1 MKYYYDI
8 INNSVFSIDNFEY
21 TLRENQD
28 YEITEEEFN
37 NYFDKLSNFY
47 DVAVEVIE
55 GKVIFTYTKNETSE
69 GYLLNQIELYKQK
82 LSATDYIITKIAE
95 AQALGEDTTELLNRY
110 SETIANRKL
119 IRTKINELEEKLNKE
134 DKWRTILN

>member
-37 NYFDKLSNFY
+37 NYFDKLNNFY

-55 GKVIFTYTKNETSE
+55 GKVKFTYTKNETSE
-69 GYLLNQIELYKQK
+69 GYLLSQIEAYKQK
-82 LSATDYIITKIAE
+82 LSETDYIVTKIAE
-95 AQALGEDTTELLNRY
+95 SQAIGEDVGELINQY
-110 SETIANRKL
+110 SEVIANRRL
-119 IRTKINELEEKLNKE
+119 IRTIINDLEAKLKELN
-134 DKWRTILN
+134 

>member
-37 NYFDKLSNFY
+37 NYFDKLNNFY
-47 DVAVEVIE
+47 DVAVEVIK
-55 GKVIFTYTKNETSE
+55 GKVNFTYTKNETSE

-82 LSATDYIITKIAE
+82 LSETDYVVTKIAE
-95 AQALGEDTTELLNRY
+95 AQALSEDTSQLITKY
-110 SETIANRKL
+110 SDMLVYRKTL
-119 IRTKINELEEKLNKE
+119 RNKINELEKELEK
-134 DKWRTILN
+134 

>member
-21 TLRENQD
+21 TLRDNQD

-37 NYFDKLSNFY
+37 NYFDKLNNFY

-55 GKVIFTYTKNETSE
+55 GKVKFTYTKNETSK
-69 GYLLNQIELYKQK
+69 GYLLSQIEAYKQK
-82 LSATDYIITKIAE
+82 LSETDYIVTKIAE
-95 AQALGEDTTELLNRY
+95 AQAIGDDIGELINQY
-110 SETIANRKL
+110 SEVIANRRL
-119 IRTKINELEEKLNKE
+119 IRTIINDLEAKLKELN
-134 DKWRTILN
+134 

>member
-28 YEITEEEFN
+28 YEITQEEFN
-37 NYFDKLSNFY
+37 NYFDKLNSFY

-55 GKVIFTYTKNETSE
+55 GKVNFTYTKNETSE

-82 LSATDYIITKIAE
+82 LSETDYVVTKIAE
-95 AQALGEDTTELLNRY
+95 AQAIGDDVGELINQY
-110 SETIANRKL
+110 SEVIANRRL
-119 IRTKINELEEKLNKE
+119 IRTIINDLEAKLKELN
-134 DKWRTILN
+134 

>member
-28 YEITEEEFN
+28 YEITQEEFN
-37 NYFDKLSNFY
+37 NYFDKLNSFY

-55 GKVIFTYTKNETSE
+55 GKVKFTYTKNETSE
-69 GYLLNQIELYKQK
+69 GYLLSQIEAYKQK
-82 LSATDYIITKIAE
+82 LSATDYVITKIAE
-95 AQALGEDTTELLNRY
+95 AQAIGDDIGELINQY
-110 SETIANRKL
+110 SEVIANRRL
-119 IRTKINELEEKLNKE
+119 IRTIINDLEAKLKELN
-134 DKWRTILN
+134 

>member
-37 NYFDKLSNFY
+37 NYFDKLHNFY
-47 DVAVEVIE
+47 DVAVEVIDC
-55 GKVIFTYTKNETSE
+55 KVNFTYTKNETSE
-69 GYLLNQIELYKQK
+69 GYLLNQIEAYKQK
-82 LSATDYIITKIAE
+82 LSETDYVITKIAE
-95 AQALGEDTTELLNRY
+95 SQAIGDDVGELINQY
-110 SETIANRKL
+110 SEVIANRRL
-119 IRTKINELEEKLNKE
+119 IRSKINDLEAKLKELN
-134 DKWRTILN
+134 

>member
-37 NYFDKLSNFY
+37 NYFDKLNNFY
-47 DVAVEVIE
+47 DVAVEVID
-55 GKVIFTYTKNETSE
+55 GKVNFTYTKNETSA
-69 GYLLNQIELYKQK
+69 GYLLSQIEAYKQK
-82 LSATDYIITKIAE
+82 LSETDYVITKIAE
-95 AQALGEDTTELLNRY
+95 SQVIGEDVGELINQY
-110 SETIANRKL
+110 SEVIANRRL
-119 IRTKINELEEKLNKE
+119 IRTIINDLEAKLKELN
-134 DKWRTILN
+134 

>member
-28 YEITEEEFN
+28 YEITQEEFN
-37 NYFDKLSNFY
+37 NYFDKLNNFY

-55 GKVIFTYTKNETSE
+55 GKVKFTYTKNETSE
-69 GYLLNQIELYKQK
+69 GYLLSQIEAYKQK
-82 LSATDYIITKIAE
+82 LSETDYVITKIAE
-95 AQALGEDTTELLNRY
+95 AQAIGDDIGELINQY
-110 SETIANRKL
+110 SEIIANRRL
-119 IRTKINELEEKLNKE
+119 IRTIINDLEAKLKELN
-134 DKWRTILN
+134 

>member
-8 INNSVFSIDNFEY
+8 INNSVFSIANFEY

-37 NYFDKLSNFY
+37 NYFDKLNNFY

-55 GKVIFTYTKNETSE
+55 GKVNFTYTKNETSE
-69 GYLLNQIELYKQK
+69 GYLLSQIEANKQK
-82 LSATDYIITKIAE
+82 LSATDYVVTKIAE
-95 AQALGEDTTELLNRY
+95 AQAIGDDVGELINQY
-110 SETIANRKL
+110 SEVIANRRL
-119 IRTKINELEEKLNKE
+119 IRTIINDLEAKLKELN
-134 DKWRTILN
+134 

>member
-21 TLRENQD
+21 TPRDNQD

-37 NYFDKLSNFY
+37 NYFDKLNNFY

-55 GKVIFTYTKNETSE
+55 GKVNFTYTKNETSE
-69 GYLLNQIELYKQK
+69 GYLLSQIEAYKQE
-82 LSATDYIITKIAE
+82 LSATDYIVTKIAE
-95 AQALGEDTTELLNRY
+95 SQAIGEDVGELINQY
-110 SETIANRKL
+110 SEIIANRRL
-119 IRTKINELEEKLNKE
+119 IRTLINDLEAKLKELN
-134 DKWRTILN
+134 

>member
-37 NYFDKLSNFY
+37 NYFDKLNNFY
-47 DVAVEVIE
+47 DVVVEVIE
-55 GKVIFTYTKNETSE
+55 GKVKFTYTKNETSE
-69 GYLLNQIELYKQK
+69 GYLLSQIEAYKQK
-82 LSATDYIITKIAE
+82 LSETDYVVTKIAE
-95 AQALGEDTTELLNRY
+95 AQAIGDDVGELINQY
-110 SETIANRKL
+110 SEVIANRRL
-119 IRTKINELEEKLNKE
+119 IRTIINDLEAKLKELN
-134 DKWRTILN
+134 

>member
-21 TLRENQD
+21 ILRENQD

-37 NYFDKLSNFY
+37 NYFDKLNNFY
-47 DVAVEVIE
+47 DVAVEVVE
-55 GKVIFTYTKNETSE
+55 GKVNFTYTKNDTSE
-69 GYLLNQIELYKQK
+69 GYLLNQIELYKQE
-82 LSATDYIITKIAE
+82 LLATDYVITKIVE
-95 AQALGEDTTELLNRY
+95 AQAIGEDITELLNKY

-119 IRTKINELEEKLNKE
+119 IRQKINELEEKIKGV
-134 DKWRTILN
+134 W

>member
-28 YEITEEEFN
+28 YEITQEEFN
-37 NYFDKLSNFY
+37 NYFDKLNNFY

-55 GKVIFTYTKNETSE
+55 GKVKFTYTKNETSE
-69 GYLLNQIELYKQK
+69 GYLLSQIEAYKQK
-82 LSATDYIITKIAE
+82 LSATDYVVTKIAE
-95 AQALGEDTTELLNRY
+95 AQAIGDDIGELINQY
-110 SETIANRKL
+110 SEVIANRRL
-119 IRTKINELEEKLNKE
+119 IRTIINDLEAKLKELN
-134 DKWRTILN
+134 

>member
-28 YEITEEEFN
+28 YEITQEEFN
-37 NYFDKLSNFY
+37 NYFDKLNNFY

-55 GKVIFTYTKNETSE
+55 GKVNFTYTKNETSE
-69 GYLLNQIELYKQK
+69 GYLLSQIEAYKQK
-82 LSATDYIITKIAE
+82 LSATDYVITKIAE
-95 AQALGEDTTELLNRY
+95 AQAIGDDIGELINQY
-110 SETIANRKL
+110 SEIIANRRL
-119 IRTKINELEEKLNKE
+119 IRTIINDLEAKLKELN
-134 DKWRTILN
+134 

>member
-37 NYFDKLSNFY
+37 NYFDKLNNFY

-55 GKVIFTYTKNETSE
+55 GKVNFTYTKNETSE
-69 GYLLNQIELYKQK
+69 GYLLSQIEAYKQK
-82 LSATDYIITKIAE
+82 LSATDYVVTKIAE
-95 AQALGEDTTELLNRY
+95 AQAIGDDVGELINQY
-110 SETIANRKL
+110 SEVIANRRL
-119 IRTKINELEEKLNKE
+119 IRTIINDLEAKLKELN
-134 DKWRTILN
+134 

>member
-21 TLRENQD
+21 TPRENQD

-47 DVAVEVIE
+47 DVIVEVVE
-55 GKVIFTYTKNETSE
+55 GKVNFIYTKNETSE
-69 GYLLNQIELYKQK
+69 GYLLNQIELYKQE
-82 LSATDYIITKIAE
+82 LLTTDYVITKIAE
-95 AQALGEDTTELLNRY
+95 AQAIGEDTTELLNKY

-119 IRTKINELEEKLNKE
+119 IRIKINELEEQLKGY
-134 DKWRTILN
+134 